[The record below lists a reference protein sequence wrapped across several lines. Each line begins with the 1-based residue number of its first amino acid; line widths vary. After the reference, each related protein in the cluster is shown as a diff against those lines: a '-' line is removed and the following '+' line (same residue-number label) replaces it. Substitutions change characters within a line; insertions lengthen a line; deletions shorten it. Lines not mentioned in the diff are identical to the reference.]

1 MTIRRTRTRRSA
13 PAVPAAGRG
22 LLALPGAARVRSG
35 FPALLLLLSCLLCVP
50 SSLFPAG
57 AANFFEGEI
66 SELIW
71 LSFSGRAADSFER
84 VGVLLSHDP
93 NDYRAYFIR
102 ATCYGWLNAINPEN
116 RRYDNQ
122 FIESLDACIEYADK
136 VNHKAPDYG
145 RALFFRTL
153 ALVTEARFKAFRGY
167 SLSSRWTTRAVI
179 KAADELEEMYPEE
192 LDARFPRSVFDYYWG
207 GSSMAGRVSQFLL
220 TLPRGSRED
229 GLKTLQ
235 ECSRRGNGTRLLAEL
250 TLLEIYRENPAD
262 AEQALHSA
270 ERLHELFPDNSYFQ
284 IALADA
290 YRERRQWVLAEAVY
304 RSIQAK
310 ALNRLP
316 GYDDVA
322 FEISR
327 LRTAECEVKLG
338 KIEEAFGTVREI
350 LLANPINP
358 EWIVP
363 WAHYYAARIYRQ
375 RGQFKRAERACEY
388 ALNGMDYNDLH
399 KVSREEL
406 ETIRRLS
413 ENEK

>member
-1 MTIRRTRTRRSA
+1 MSIRRTRTRHSA
-13 PAVPAAGRG
+13 PAVPAAGCG
-22 LLALPGAARVRSG
+22 LLAVRRRARVRSSV
-35 FPALLLLLSCLLCVP
+35 PALLLLLCCLLIVP
-50 SSLFPAG
+50 SRLFPAG

-102 ATCYGWLNAINPEN
+102 ATCYGWLNAVNPEN

-136 VNHKAPDYG
+136 VNQKAPDFG
-145 RALFFRTL
+145 RSLFFRTL

-167 SLSSRWTTRAVI
+167 SISSRWTTRAVI
-179 KAADELEEMYPEE
+179 KAADELEQLYPEE
-192 LDARFPRSVFDYYWG
+192 LDARFPRAVFDYYWG

-235 ECSRRGNGTRLLAEL
+235 ECAHRGDGTRLWAEL
-250 TLLEIYRENPAD
+250 TLLDIYREDPAN

-270 ERLHELFPDNSYFQ
+270 ERLHELFPDNAYFQ
-284 IALADA
+284 VALADA

-363 WAHYYAARIYRQ
+363 WAHYYAARVYRQ

-388 ALNGMDYNDLH
+388 ALNGVDYNDLH